1 MKIKSMKKIGL
12 LLIPLAMIVVG
23 LAVWG
28 PEAMA
33 RYRDREIL
41 NQIRTQEIETGTE
54 GYRYSLSSNEKIYI
68 LSQCL
73 NNQVLPE
80 SEQNAL
86 SRLDLDY
93 PGLNGSYAF
102 VVNRQSGAEGD
113 SPENSGIELCNQGI
127 RELKELGVLPKEI
140 RELKES
146 AYSSVLYSAIDV
158 PEPRNNVW
166 VWKIGL
172 NTGKQN
178 ANKENRLLDAY
189 VDADTGK
196 IYEFYV
202 RVGITSWS
210 DVDADGIIK
219 AWAEYMELGEP
230 EECENVNPLSEATP
244 FFKKYAFEGMD
255 GGSTVVTIGFYEGI
269 NELFL
274 KIAR

>member
-1 MKIKSMKKIGL
+1 
-12 LLIPLAMIVVG
+12 
-23 LAVWG
+23 
-28 PEAMA
+28 MA
-33 RYRDREIL
+33 KYRDGDIL
-41 NQIRTQEIETGTE
+41 NQIRTQEVESGTE
-54 GYRYSLSSNEKIYI
+54 GYRYSLSSSEKVYI

-93 PGLNGSYAF
+93 SGLNGSYAF
-102 VVNRQSGAEGD
+102 VVNRQSEAGSESVANE
-113 SPENSGIELCNQGI
+113 GIELCNAGI
-127 RELKELGVLPKEI
+127 KELKELGVLPNEI

-202 RVGITSWS
+202 RVGITSWT
-210 DVDADGIIK
+210 DVDADGIVK
-219 AWAEYMELGEP
+219 AWAKYMELGEP

-255 GGSTVVTIGFYEGI
+255 GGSTVVTVGFYEGI